1 MATQKNRENFEA
13 ESGTSEDLGIISKG
27 PEESKKRKIMA
38 QTISNFGE
46 NMNLWAC
53 RISGK
58 KSANSESIK
67 RNHLDI

>member
-13 ESGTSEDLGIISKG
+13 ESGTSEDLGIISEG

-38 QTISNFGE
+38 QTISDFGDY
-46 NMNLWAC
+46 MNLWAP

-58 KSANSESIK
+58 KVPTVK
-67 RNHLDI
+67 V